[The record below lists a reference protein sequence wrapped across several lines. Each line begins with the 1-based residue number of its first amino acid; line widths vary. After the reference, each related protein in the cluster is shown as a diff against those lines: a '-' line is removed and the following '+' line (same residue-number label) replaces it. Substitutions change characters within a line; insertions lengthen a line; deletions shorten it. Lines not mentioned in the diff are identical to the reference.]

1 MRSHCQRILGVKERE
16 RERERERENMEER
29 IRRGEWREALKSNAS
44 LFLYLD

>member
-1 MRSHCQRILGVKERE
+1 MRSHCQRILGVKERK
-16 RERERERENMEER
+16 REDIEER